1 MKCFTTY
8 KIIFSSRFDLYFRR
22 NPFGGEYTVFAGL
35 EECIK
40 LIANFRFSED
50 EIAFIK
56 ETLPTSCEVY

>member
-1 MKCFTTY
+1 M
-8 KIIFSSRFDLYFRR
+8 
-22 NPFGGEYTVFAGL
+22 FAGL